1 MNTFTAVVLLSL
13 TFGVC
18 NSANVKNA
26 TLTTLPEAVA
36 DVSYKNLIM
45 IFLAVLFVWYL

>member
-1 MNTFTAVVLLSL
+1 MNTFTTIVLLSL
-13 TFGVC
+13 VFGAC

-36 DVSYKNLIM
+36 EVRCKKN
-45 IFLAVLFVWYL
+45 FLVVFVNF